1 MLDKIEVHEKLA
13 KKVKQF
19 NITTSVLSTGLIT
32 PTVNTRVASIAAFY
46 VVMFVGIAL
55 SGTALRFFLQHQV
68 NEKIFDVLLQYL
80 NIYCSK

>member
-32 PTVNTRVASIAAFY
+32 PTVNTRVASIAAF
-46 VVMFVGIAL
+46 
-55 SGTALRFFLQHQV
+55 LRSDVCWDCVKWNCSTFFLATP
-68 NEKIFDVLLQYL
+68 IT
-80 NIYCSK
+80 